1 MNEREYIRS
10 LAVQSACPDILRG
23 MGDDCAVIGKG
34 SGLVQL
40 LSLDT
45 MVEGVHFD
53 RFFHLPDLLGQIGR
67 AHV

>member
-10 LAVQSACPDILRG
+10 LAVQSTYPDILRG

-45 MVEGVHFD
+45 MVEGVHF
-53 RFFHLPDLLGQIGR
+53 
-67 AHV
+67 